1 MKKKKDKITIIIPT
15 YKSIDTLDRLFTS
28 LQAQTYKDFN
38 IILAV
43 DADDEIYEE
52 FKYKYHNLDVTIKYY
67 TENLGPGMTRQRAMD
82 DSKDSD
88 YFIFIDADDIVNPRM
103 VECLYN
109 LIKTHKTDFAC
120 SGINRV
126 NKDGSIL
133 DILPSVKDHFNLTW
147 CHGKIYSGKY
157 LRKNKI
163 RFRDDL
169 RANED
174 SYFNCI
180 LYNKTDNVICTDEVT
195 YLWMY
200 REDSITSSRD
210 IANMTLVYETSIK
223 AMLYTILDMPHCTD
237 KFFASKLVQMYEMR
251 EEAKHNNIYNEQA
264 DDIFKL
270 LDGEVEVKKFVDE
283 NISLITPILHSS
295 GFYDGKEY
303 LYKQTFIDFINAVF

>member
-1 MKKKKDKITIIIPT
+1 MMKKKDKITIIIPT
-15 YKSIDTLDRLFTS
+15 YNAHDTLDRLFAS

-38 IILAV
+38 VILAI
-43 DADDEIYEE
+43 DADGKKYNK
-52 FKYKYHNLDVTIKYY
+52 FKNKYKDLNITINYY
-67 TENLGPGMTRQRAMD
+67 AENLGPGMTRQRAMD

-88 YFIFIDADDIVNPRM
+88 YFIFIDSDDIVNPRM

-109 LIKTHKTDFAC
+109 LITTHKADFAC

-126 NKDGSIL
+126 NKDGTVL
-133 DILPSVKDHFNLTW
+133 NVLPSVKEHFNLTW

-157 LRKNKI
+157 LRKHNI

-180 LYNKTDNVICTDEVT
+180 LYNKTDNVICTDEIT

-210 IANMTLVYETSIK
+210 IKNMTLVYESSIQ
-223 AMLYTILDMPHCTD
+223 AMLYIILDMPKCTD
-237 KFFASKLVQMYEMR
+237 KFFASKLVQMYDMR
-251 EEAKHNNIYNEQA
+251 EEAKHNNVYNEYS
-264 DDIFKL
+264 DEIFKL
-270 LDGEVEVKKFVDE
+270 LDGEVDVKKFVDD
-283 NISLITPILHSS
+283 NIELITPTLRAS
-295 GFYDGKEY
+295 GIYDGKEY
-303 LYKQTFIDFINAVF
+303 LYTQTFIDFINSVF

>member
-1 MKKKKDKITIIIPT
+1 MKNKKDKITIIIPT
-15 YKSIDTLDRLFTS
+15 YNAHNTLDRLFAS

-38 IILAV
+38 VILAV
-43 DADDEIYEE
+43 DADGKKYNK
-52 FKYKYHNLDVTIKYY
+52 FKNKYKDLNITINYY

-88 YFIFIDADDIVNPRM
+88 YFIFIDADDVVNPRM

-109 LIKTHKTDFAC
+109 LITTHKTDFAC

-133 DILPSVKDHFNLTW
+133 NVLPSVKEHFNLTW

-163 RFRDDL
+163 RFREDL

-174 SYFNCI
+174 SYFNCM
-180 LYNKTDNVICTDEVT
+180 LYNNTDNVICTDEIT

-210 IANMTLVYETSIK
+210 INKMTLVYETSIR
-223 AMLYTILDMPHCTD
+223 AMLYTILDMPECTD
-237 KFFASKLVQMYEMR
+237 KFFANKLVQMYNMR
-251 EEAKHNNIYNEQA
+251 EEAKHNNINVELYDNV
-264 DDIFKL
+264 FKL
-270 LDGEVEVKKFVDE
+270 LDGETNVKKFVKE
-283 NISLITPILHSS
+283 NINLITPTLRASS
-295 GFYDGKEY
+295 MYDGIEY
-303 LYKQTFIDFINAVF
+303 LYTQTFLDFINSVF